1 MYDKINKWVKIMRVL
16 IVDDMKYKQD
26 EVIYAL
32 KQKGLED
39 YEIAESVSDALRY
52 LKQNKFDVMITDL
65 GLPRFKGGFVDN
77 PLEGLDMLMELSYR
91 KIMYVP
97 TIIYST
103 TNVPR
108 EDLMDL
114 RDVFEYPYLGQARDI
129 ETLMLLLQIHID
141 NNKSNV
147 RARINKNSVIDSD

>member
-1 MYDKINKWVKIMRVL
+1 MKVL

-26 EVIYAL
+26 EIIYAL

-39 YEIAESVSDALRY
+39 YEIAESVSDALRL
-52 LKQNKFDVMITDL
+52 LKQNKYDFMVTDL
-65 GLPRFKGGFVDN
+65 GLPRFKGGFVDS

-103 TNVPR
+103 TTIPS
-108 EDLMDL
+108 EDSTDL

-129 ETLMLLLQIHID
+129 ETLEILLQIVID
-141 NNKSNV
+141 NNKGSTRVRTNNNSTYSN
-147 RARINKNSVIDSD
+147 